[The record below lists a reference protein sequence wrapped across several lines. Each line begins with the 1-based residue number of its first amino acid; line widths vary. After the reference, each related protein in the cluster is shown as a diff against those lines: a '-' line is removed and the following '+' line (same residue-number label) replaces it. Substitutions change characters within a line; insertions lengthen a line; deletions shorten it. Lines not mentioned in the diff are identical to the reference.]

1 MTMKGPRKRYS
12 KCQNVYSN
20 HVNLYSKHQNMSQI
34 RESRLNSVGKKQ
46 SGHKEHVAS
55 IIIIINIFI

>member
-1 MTMKGPRKRYS
+1 MYS

-55 IIIIINIFI
+55 IKIIINIFI